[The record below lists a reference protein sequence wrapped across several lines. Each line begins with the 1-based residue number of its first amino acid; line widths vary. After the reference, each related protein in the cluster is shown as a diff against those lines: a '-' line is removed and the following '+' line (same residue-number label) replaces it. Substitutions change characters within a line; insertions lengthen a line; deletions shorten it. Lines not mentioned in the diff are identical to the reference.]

1 MKIILEGTSSS
12 GKSSIVK
19 LFPKKYKKVALDDL
33 EYNKEELYKIVKNKY
48 YKNEEMD
55 KMFYNII
62 SNRLSSRVKGSSD
75 FIIDQVDPKNLSKL
89 INKLPNTT
97 VRILLYTNLNDL
109 VDNIDKRKIYDARG
123 LFVFKQF
130 TQYYVKTDDNGID
143 IININDFIEYLKK
156 IKFFF
161 ENEKE
166 LVKFAKDIFKDL
178 GITDKK
184 NHNIKP
190 RISTYNYLLNSKGKT
205 PTELKNIILNL
216 SK

>member
-19 LFPKKYKKVALDDL
+19 LFSKKYKKIALDDL
-33 EYNKEELYKIVKNKY
+33 EYNKEELYKIIKNKY
-48 YKNEEMD
+48 YKTNTTQ
-55 KMFYNII
+55 KMLYNII

-75 FIIDQVDPKNLSKL
+75 FIIDLVDPKNLSKL
-89 INKLPNTT
+89 INKLPKTT

-123 LFVFKQF
+123 LGVFQQF

-143 IININDFIEYLKK
+143 IINLNDFIESLKK

-161 ENEKE
+161 ENKKE
-166 LVKFAKDIFKDL
+166 LVKFAKDIFKDI
-178 GITDKK
+178 GITDNK

-190 RISTYNYLLNSKGKT
+190 RISIYNYLLNSKGKT

>member
-33 EYNKEELYKIVKNKY
+33 EYNKEQLYKNVKNKY

-109 VDNIDKRKIYDARG
+109 VDNIDKRKIYDCHKKSH
-123 LFVFKQF
+123 F
-130 TQYYVKTDDNGID
+130 GI
-143 IININDFIEYLKK
+143 ICKSYG
-156 IKFFF
+156 
-161 ENEKE
+161 
-166 LVKFAKDIFKDL
+166 IFD
-178 GITDKK
+178 
-184 NHNIKP
+184 
-190 RISTYNYLLNSKGKT
+190 
-205 PTELKNIILNL
+205 
-216 SK
+216 